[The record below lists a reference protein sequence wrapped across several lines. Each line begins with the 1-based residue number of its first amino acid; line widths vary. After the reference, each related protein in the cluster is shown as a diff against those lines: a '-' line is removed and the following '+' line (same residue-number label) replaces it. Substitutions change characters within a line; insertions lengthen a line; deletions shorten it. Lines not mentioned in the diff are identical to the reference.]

1 MNKCIKCGGVDI
13 HVKYR
18 KSSVDYTLFEQER
31 KPIQTP
37 SGEHLSNYCRTCQY
51 VWASPCEDAKEL
63 NDIFQ
68 RLGLTMLDGGMVS
81 ISGVKITPDLFD
93 ARIYLSFFKV
103 NDAVTALQMIKDKS
117 FEIKKELTSRVR
129 HQLRSMP
136 QLSFYIDDTL
146 DYVDKIEKLFKDIK
160 SEEDKNNPK
169 K

>member
-1 MNKCIKCGGVDI
+1 MIEGKRQKQVAA
-13 HVKYR
+13 V
-18 KSSVDYTLFEQER
+18 LE
-31 KPIQTP
+31 
-37 SGEHLSNYCRTCQY
+37 
-51 VWASPCEDAKEL
+51 KEL

-146 DYVDKIEKLFKDIK
+146 DYVYKIDKLFKDIK
-160 SEEDKNNPK
+160 TEEDKNNPK

>member
-1 MNKCIKCGGVDI
+1 MIEGKRQKQVAA
-13 HVKYR
+13 V
-18 KSSVDYTLFEQER
+18 LE
-31 KPIQTP
+31 
-37 SGEHLSNYCRTCQY
+37 
-51 VWASPCEDAKEL
+51 KEL

-81 ISGVKITPDLFD
+81 IAGVKITPDLFD

-160 SEEDKNNPK
+160 SDEEKNNPK

>member
-1 MNKCIKCGGVDI
+1 MIEGKRQKQVAA
-13 HVKYR
+13 V
-18 KSSVDYTLFEQER
+18 LE
-31 KPIQTP
+31 
-37 SGEHLSNYCRTCQY
+37 
-51 VWASPCEDAKEL
+51 KEL

-146 DYVDKIEKLFKDIK
+146 DYVDKIDKLFKDIK
-160 SEEDKNNPK
+160 TEEDKNNPK